1 MAKALISQ
9 QNYYTDVELDSYRV
23 HVDEPKNVGGQNL
36 GPKPTELLDAALAS
50 CTAITLKMY
59 ADRKQWNL
67 GDLYVEAK
75 RIVNTKGESTFR
87 ISLSTNVELSDEQ
100 KDKLLEIAEKCPVH
114 KMLDQNEMKTSWI

>member
-1 MAKALISQ
+1 MAKAVIS

-59 ADRKQWNL
+59 ANRKDWDL
-67 GDLYVEAK
+67 GDLVVEAK
-75 RIVNTKGESTFR
+75 RIVTTKEQTLSESHC
-87 ISLSTNVELSDEQ
+87 LQ
-100 KDKLLEIAEKCPVH
+100 
-114 KMLDQNEMKTSWI
+114 MLN

>member
-1 MAKALISQ
+1 MAKAVIS

-59 ADRKQWNL
+59 ANRKDWDL
-67 GDLYVEAK
+67 GDLVVEAK
-75 RIVNTKGESTFR
+75 RIVTTKGTNSFR
-87 ISLSTNVELSDEQ
+87 ITLSSNVELSDEQ
-100 KDKLLEIAEKCPVH
+100 KDKLLEIADKCPVH
-114 KMLDQNEMKTSWI
+114 KMLDQNEMKTEWV

>member
-1 MAKALISQ
+1 MAKAVIS

-59 ADRKQWNL
+59 ANRKDWDL
-67 GDLYVEAK
+67 GDLVVEAK
-75 RIVNTKGESTFR
+75 RIVTTKGTNSFR
-87 ISLSTNVELSDEQ
+87 ITLSSNLELSDEQ
-100 KDKLLEIAEKCPVH
+100 KDKLLEIADKCPVH
-114 KMLDQNEMKTSWI
+114 KMLDQNEMKTEWV

>member
-1 MAKALISQ
+1 M
-9 QNYYTDVELDSYRV
+9 
-23 HVDEPKNVGGQNL
+23 
-36 GPKPTELLDAALAS
+36 AS

-59 ADRKQWNL
+59 ADRKQWDL

>member
-75 RIVNTKGESTFR
+75 KNCKHKRRKHFQNKLVN
-87 ISLSTNVELSDEQ
+87 
-100 KDKLLEIAEKCPVH
+100 KCRA
-114 KMLDQNEMKTSWI
+114 

>member
-1 MAKALISQ
+1 MAKAVIS

-59 ADRKQWNL
+59 ANRKDWDL
-67 GDLYVEAK
+67 GDLVVEAK
-75 RIVNTKGESTFR
+75 RIVTTKGTNSFR
-87 ISLSTNVELSDEQ
+87 ITLSSNVELSGEQ
-100 KDKLLEIAEKCPVH
+100 KDKLLEIADKCPVH
-114 KMLDQNEMKTSWI
+114 KMLDQNEMKTEWV